1 MAGREYPLERTRN
14 IGIMAHIDAGKT
26 TLTER
31 ILYYTG
37 VNYKI
42 GDTHEGTATMDW
54 MAQEQERGITITSAA
69 TTCHWTLEENC
80 KPKKGALEHRINII
94 DTPGHVDFTV
104 EVERSLRV
112 LDSAVG
118 VFCAKGGVEPQ
129 SENVW
134 RQADTYNVPR
144 MAFINKMDIMGADFY
159 GAVDQIKTRLG
170 KNAIPI
176 QLPIGK
182 EDDFKGIIDL
192 MEMKA
197 YIYNDEKGEDIDII
211 DIPEDMKDDAELYH
225 TDMVEKICEADDD
238 LMMAYLDGEEPSV
251 EDLKRVLREG
261 TCNCTMVPVCCGTAY
276 RNKGVQKL
284 LDAIIEYLPAPTDV
298 EAIKGQDLEGNEV
311 EVPASDDAPFA
322 ALAFK
327 IMTDPFVGKLAFFRV
342 YAGTMNS
349 GSYILNATKGKKERV
364 GRILQMHANKRQEL
378 DKVYSGDIAAAVGFK
393 FTTTGDTICDE
404 QHPVILE
411 SMEFPDPVIELA
423 IEPKTKAGQGK
434 MAEALAKLAE
444 EDPTFRAHTDQE
456 TGQTI
461 IAGMGELHLEIIVDR
476 LLREFKVEA
485 NVGAPQVA
493 YKESFT
499 KAVDIDSKYAKQSG
513 GRGQYGHCKVRFEP
527 MDVNGEET
535 FKFDSEV
542 VGGAI
547 PKEYIPAVGA
557 GIEEASKAGILGGFP
572 VVGVHA
578 TVYDGSYHEVDSSE
592 MAFKVAG
599 SLAFKDAMK
608 KADPALLEP
617 IMKVDVTM
625 PEEYMGDVI
634 GDINSRRGRIEGME
648 DVGGGRIVHGFV
660 PLSEMFGYST
670 DLRSRTQG
678 RGNYSMFFDHYEKV
692 PKNVQEKILDAHLA
706 AQNK

>member
-54 MAQEQERGITITSAA
+54 MEQEQERGITITSAA

-557 GIEEASKAGILGGFP
+557 GIEEAAKAGILGGFP

-692 PKNVQEKILDAHLA
+692 PKNVQEKILSKKD
-706 AQNK
+706 